1 MEEKKAE
8 MFNRENCLHVYARNF
23 PDFKELL
30 SKAEKEAQQLH
41 ETVQKLSCFTFE
53 LEVTVKPGQ
62 DGVMEP
68 ASSDMRY
75 IPTK

>member
-23 PDFKELL
+23 PDFAELL

-41 ETVQKLSCFTFE
+41 ETIQKLSCFTFQF
-53 LEVTVKPGQ
+53 EVTVKPDQAG
-62 DGVMEP
+62 DMEP
-68 ASSDMRY
+68 ASSEMRY